1 MNGFLAWTVSY
12 IEHEIKH
19 EKDSWHEW
27 VSKKLNIKKAWP

>member
-19 EKDSWHEW
+19 EKILGMNGFPKNWT
-27 VSKKLNIKKAWP
+27 